1 MPSQSQKTINNLYF
15 VLSEELYYTEPIL
28 DDGTGPTYPYKIADL
43 VIADSPGQAKW
54 LAWKKDNELN
64 HSGFYNDMRD
74 MPKFS
79 VKLKKKNIKRKKG
92 IVSEINMYQKYWES

>member
-1 MPSQSQKTINNLYF
+1 MPSQSQQTINNLYF
-15 VLSEELYYTEPIL
+15 VLSEELFYIEPIL
-28 DDGTGPTYPYKIADL
+28 DYEQGPSYPYQIADL

-54 LAWKKDNELN
+54 LAWKNDPDSKEPK
-64 HSGFYNDMRD
+64 NDMRD

-92 IVSEINMYQKYWES
+92 IVSEIKMYQKYWE